1 MSYFCNSKFQKTK
14 IISLKID
21 DSIFGETEDILSRIK
36 KPSYKYINEAIE
48 YYNHYQRRLF
58 LEKQL
63 KNESYLVNVESLNIL
78 HEFEITDH
86 VSKTI

>member
-1 MSYFCNSKFQKTK
+1 MK
-14 IISLKID
+14 ISTLKIN
-21 DSIFGETEDILSRIK
+21 DSIFGETEDILSQIR
-36 KPSYKYINEAIE
+36 KPRNRYINEAIE
-48 YYNHYQRRLF
+48 YYNRYQRRLF

-78 HEFEITDH
+78 HEFEIIDL

>member
-1 MSYFCNSKFQKTK
+1 MK

-21 DSIFGETEDILSRIK
+21 DSIFGETEDILSQIK
-36 KPSYKYINEAIE
+36 KPRNRYINEAIE
-48 YYNHYQRRLF
+48 YYNRYQRRLF

-78 HEFEITDH
+78 HEFEIIDH